1 MLVNAQADARGMSA
15 GATRNIQSRDS
26 MPEISTGHQQLTR
39 HAYQRC
45 APRRVFYCSQLLFKR
60 IIALDNPAQDL
71 IVLKKICKELQKELA
86 YAEAD
91 KDKVVELAAEARYLA
106 DCIGVWA
113 RKQ

>member
-1 MLVNAQADARGMSA
+1 MWREVRPISEGVGARK
-15 GATRNIQSRDS
+15 
-26 MPEISTGHQQLTR
+26 PEISTGHQQLTR

-45 APRRVFYCSQLLFKR
+45 APRRVFYYPKFLFKR
-60 IIALDNPAQDL
+60 ILALDNPAQDL

-86 YAEAD
+86 FSTPDAELIARLSD
-91 KDKVVELAAEARYLA
+91 EARYLA